1 MLLQTPISF
10 KKRTDEGVR
19 DEHRFENSSFPG
31 VRDVVR
37 SCPSI
42 RAILR
47 CWVDGFE
54 RRAETRERPA
64 GPPPTQTRSKISGF
78 FATADALDAVD
89 QKLRRTAGGSS
100 RKRLAVR
107 IELDGRGVS
116 AIVVLCCVSVSMSR
130 YVHSPCK

>member
-19 DEHRFENSSFPG
+19 DEHRFEYCSFPG
-31 VRDVVR
+31 VREVVR

-47 CWVDGFE
+47 CWVDGLE
-54 RRAETRERPA
+54 RNAETRERPA

-78 FATADALDAVD
+78 FATAAALDAVD

-100 RKRLAVR
+100 RNRFSVR
-107 IELDGRGVS
+107 IELDVRAMTV
-116 AIVVLCCVSVSMSR
+116 VSMGMSSTEMQIAR
-130 YVHSPCK
+130 VCK